1 MNQSDMFFVGGWSQ
15 FLALHGITEVNYLLL
30 RYDGNMKFTAKVF
43 EPNGCQRESKHNSTG
58 LQKISTLQDKEK
70 QQEVQCGEE
79 QERLVRYQACIHKC
93 KRNNDWPCS
102 EGRKKP
108 KAPMN
113 SSNQAPLQKRSFYEI
128 GPPSWIKKVI
138 DSRIHEYKLPLQQ
151 LSAMQLDCKNLA

>member
-1 MNQSDMFFVGGWSQ
+1 MNEILKCVP
-15 FLALHGITEVNYLLL
+15 LL
-30 RYDGNMKFTAKVF
+30 YFQV
-43 EPNGCQRESKHNSTG
+43 
-58 LQKISTLQDKEK
+58 STLQDKEK

-138 DSRIHEYKLPLQQ
+138 DSRIHEYKLVSTIISLLDKIKPLQYHFVTI
-151 LSAMQLDCKNLA
+151 SRSCY